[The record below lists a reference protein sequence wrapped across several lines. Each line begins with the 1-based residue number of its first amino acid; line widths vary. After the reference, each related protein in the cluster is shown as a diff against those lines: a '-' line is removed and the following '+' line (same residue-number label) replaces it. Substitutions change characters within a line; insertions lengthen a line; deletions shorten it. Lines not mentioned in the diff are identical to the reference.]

1 MGAHPSLVCGSRT
14 LDLSGPRVM
23 GVINATPDSF
33 FGHSRR
39 VGVDAALETANAMV
53 DAGADIVDIGGESTR
68 PGANPVSEAE
78 EIDRTAPIIERLREL
93 DAVISIDT
101 YKTGVAA
108 AAIDAGADLV
118 NDVRAARG
126 DGMLELLASTDVGV
140 CLMHM
145 RGEPRTMQE
154 RPVYADVV
162 EDVGAFLDRRVQACR
177 EAGIDTA
184 RLLVDPGFGFGKT
197 VSHNLMLLANL
208 RALSSIGLPILV
220 GLSRKSTLGE
230 LTGKAVTERLP
241 ASIAG
246 AVIAALNGAAVL
258 RVHDVEE
265 TVDALKVVAATRAHA
280 LLMERRQDK

>member
-1 MGAHPSLVCGSRT
+1 
-14 LDLSGPRVM
+14 M

-33 FGHSRR
+33 YDGSRR
-39 VGVDAALETANAMV
+39 VGVDAALEAATAMV
-53 DAGADIVDIGGESTR
+53 EAGADIVDIGGESTR
-68 PGANPVSEAE
+68 PGSSPVSEAQ
-78 EIDRTAPIIERLREL
+78 EIDRTVPIIEQVREL
-93 DAVISIDT
+93 DAIISIDT
-101 YKTGVAA
+101 YKASVAA

-126 DGMLELLASTDVGV
+126 DGMLELLAGSDVGI

-154 RPVYADVV
+154 RPVYADVL
-162 EDVGAFLDRRVQACR
+162 EDVGGFLEGRVQACR
-177 EAGIDTA
+177 EAGIDAA

-197 VSHNLMLLANL
+197 VAHNLTLLANL

-220 GLSRKSTLGE
+220 GLSRKNTLGE
-230 LTGKAVTERLP
+230 LTGKAITERLP

-246 AVIAALNGAAVL
+246 AVMAAVNGAAVL

-265 TVDALKVVAATRAHA
+265 TVDALKVVEATRAHA
-280 LLMERRQDK
+280 RSIGPGQDK